1 MQVSTYVKTAA
12 LEADEFPDFD
22 ESDLDADE
30 DIQLDQKTN
39 GKSIVKGEQTKS
51 TAGKPKV
58 CQANAPA
65 SEAKPKIEELKKAD
79 KQKPNKDD
87 DEDDDGEEFE
97 EDESDDDEVCAVAV
111 KYVIFLFDKQD
122 EAPVKMAE
130 PPNKRPAGSALK
142 TPVSEK
148 KAKLISPGK
157 GESQKK
163 GGAAKKDGDSAT
175 PLPAKQSG
183 KTPAKNDKSN

>member
-97 EDESDDDEVCAVAV
+97 EDESDDDE
-111 KYVIFLFDKQD
+111 
-122 EAPVKMAE
+122 AE